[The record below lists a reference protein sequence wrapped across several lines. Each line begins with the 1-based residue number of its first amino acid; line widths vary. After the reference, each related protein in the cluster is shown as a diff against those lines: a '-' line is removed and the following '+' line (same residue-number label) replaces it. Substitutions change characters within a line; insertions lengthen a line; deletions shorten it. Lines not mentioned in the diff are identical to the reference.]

1 MSVRDVQSAPE
12 PITVLPQATHKR
24 FSSVP
29 PHNLVQSE
37 TSVWC
42 TTGWSGRGLGGCY
55 RGNSRWEA
63 HRSIGAVGAVKNDG
77 VTWKDV
83 YLAKCREGK
92 RSLRRGEM
100 GKRRKR
106 EGKEGEREKR
116 SERRK
121 GGKEGGGREEKNEDY
136 QVYGDCF
143 FLKFTYLPTS
153 TSIE

>member
-1 MSVRDVQSAPE
+1 MGGAYLDGYIVVSVHNVQSAPE

-42 TTGWSGRGLGGCY
+42 TTGWSGCGLGGCY
-55 RGNSRWEA
+55 WGNSRWEA
-63 HRSIGAVGAVKNDG
+63 NRSIGAVGAVQNDG

-92 RSLRRGEM
+92 RSLRRKKD
-100 GKRRKR
+100 GKDEKERR
-106 EGKEGEREKR
+106 EGERER
-116 SERRK
+116 
-121 GGKEGGGREEKNEDY
+121 NE
-136 QVYGDCF
+136 
-143 FLKFTYLPTS
+143 
-153 TSIE
+153 